1 MRSVVL
7 VTDTGRGG
15 TPNRMAAVA
24 GGLAT
29 RGWEILFVSV
39 KPGGQVLSELSKA
52 GMATASLELR
62 SSGGGA
68 AAVWRMRRLIRHWH
82 PAVVQSA
89 LWHANLVAGLAAV
102 GTSIPVVAG
111 HQSVDDTKPARRVVV
126 DRLTLSR
133 LATRHVAVSEA
144 VADRLAARERI
155 PRSRVSVIPGGKDPR
170 RWAGIG
176 SRDVVRGRYG
186 IPLDAKVVGWSGRLH
201 PVKAVP
207 ALVAAVA
214 LLDGWWLVLV
224 GGGEDEARI
233 RRKVEDAGIG
243 NRVVMT
249 GEVADV
255 APLLVAFDVFCL
267 PSAWEGMPGA
277 LLEAMAAGLPVV
289 ATRVGGVGEVVDHGV
304 SGLLVAPGDDVA
316 ALAGAIAAAAE
327 RPELGRHAQ
336 EAVRDRF
343 SETAMIDAYDRLWR
357 EVAG

>member
-1 MRSVVL
+1 MRAVVV

-24 GGLAT
+24 GGLAR

-39 KPGGQVLSELSKA
+39 KPGGQVLGELSGA

-68 AAVWRMRRLIRHWH
+68 AAVWRVRRLIRHWH
-82 PAVVQSA
+82 PAIVQSA
-89 LWHANLVAGLAAV
+89 LWHANLAAGLAAV

-111 HQSVDDTKPARRVVV
+111 HQSVDDTKPAHRVVI
-126 DRLTLSR
+126 DRLTLRR

-144 VADRLAARERI
+144 VADRLAARERV
-155 PRSRVSVIPGGKDPR
+155 PRSRVTVIPGGKDPG
-170 RWAGIG
+170 RWAPAGR
-176 SRDVVRGRYG
+176 RDEVRGRYG
-186 IPLDAKVVGWSGRLH
+186 IPLDARVVGWSGRLH

-233 RRKVEDAGIG
+233 RRSVEDADIG

-249 GEVADV
+249 GELADV
-255 APLLVAFDVFCL
+255 APLLEALDVFCL

-304 SGLLVAPGDDVA
+304 SGLLVAPGDVA
-316 ALAGAIAAAAE
+316 ALAGAIASALE
-327 RPELGRHAQ
+327 QPELGRHAQ
-336 EAVRDRF
+336 EAVQNRF
-343 SETAMIDAYDRLWR
+343 SETVMIDAYDRLWR